1 MKKLWMTLGITVLTV
16 FVLAG
21 CGGAT
26 GAPAPA
32 PAQAAE
38 AAPAVATAAAAA
50 PAAAAPAAAVPASGS
65 TTALD
70 TTYEGALSQRN
81 QLLLGTLLLEES
93 DWPVAAEQ
101 ARTLLPLWQ
110 GIRGTMR
117 SGAAAQAE
125 VDALLRQIEASMTA
139 DQIAAIREMKLT
151 QAELQA
157 WAKNQ
162 GLSIGTG
169 EGAGAGVGQGGGQ
182 ALSAEARATRQA
194 ERGGTGE
201 GGGLSQALVDAVIA
215 YVESK

>member
-21 CGGAT
+21 CGGAA

-32 PAQAAE
+32 PTQAAE
-38 AAPAVATAAAAA
+38 AAPAAAAA
-50 PAAAAPAAAVPASGS
+50 PAVAAAPASGS

-81 QLLLGTLLLEES
+81 QLLLGTLMLEES

-125 VDALLRQIEASMTA
+125 IDALLKQIEAAMTA

-157 WAKNQ
+157 WAKSQ
-162 GLSIGTG
+162 GLSVGTG
-169 EGAGAGVGQGGGQ
+169 EGAGAGAGQGGGQ

-215 YVESK
+215 YVEAK

>member
-1 MKKLWMTLGITVLTV
+1 MKKLWMTLGITALAV

-21 CGGAT
+21 CGNSAS
-26 GAPAPA
+26 APASA
-32 PAQAAE
+32 PTQAAE
-38 AAPAVATAAAAA
+38 AAPPAPVVAPT
-50 PAAAAPAAAVPASGS
+50 SGS

-81 QLLLGTLLLEES
+81 QLLLGTLMLEES
-93 DWPVAAEQ
+93 EWVVDAEQ

-117 SGAAAQAE
+117 SGASAQAE
-125 VDALLRQIEASMTA
+125 IDALLRQIEAAMTA
-139 DQIAAIREMKLT
+139 DQIAAIRKMKLT

-157 WAKNQ
+157 WAKSQ
-162 GLSIGTG
+162 GLSVGTG
-169 EGAGAGVGQGGGQ
+169 EGAGAGAGQGGGQ

-215 YVESK
+215 YVEAK

>member
-1 MKKLWMTLGITVLTV
+1 MKRLWTTLGITVLAI
-16 FVLAG
+16 FVLVG

-26 GAPAPA
+26 GAPALA

-38 AAPAVATAAAAA
+38 AAPAVAVA
-50 PAAAAPAAAVPASGS
+50 PASGS

-93 DWPVAAEQ
+93 DQALSEEQ
-101 ARTLLPLWQ
+101 ARALLPLWQ

-117 SGAAAQAE
+117 SGASAQAE
-125 VDALLRQIEASMTA
+125 IDALLKQIEATMTA

-157 WAKNQ
+157 WAKSQ

-169 EGAGAGVGQGGGQ
+169 EGAGAGAGQGGGQ
-182 ALSAEARATRQA
+182 SLSPEARATRQA
-194 ERGGTGE
+194 ERGGIGE
-201 GGGLSQALVDAVIA
+201 GGGLSLALVDAVIA
-215 YVESK
+215 FVEAK